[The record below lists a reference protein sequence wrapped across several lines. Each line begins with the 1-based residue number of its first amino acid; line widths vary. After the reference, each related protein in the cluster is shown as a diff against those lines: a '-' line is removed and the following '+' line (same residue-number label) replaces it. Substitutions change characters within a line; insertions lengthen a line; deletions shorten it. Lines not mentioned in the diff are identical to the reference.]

1 MRSQLN
7 AAKTCT
13 IGENSIGDDQRCFD
27 GNERNKGVTKL
38 KRIGTIA
45 SILIIASGLAGSAA
59 AADGILLKDEAGKA
73 GASYCHMKF
82 PAMDENT
89 LAENGPQLKPSES
102 GDVIDFYGAC
112 DESPTGKDQVM
123 AQRREEQYRF
133 ETDYAD

>member
-7 AAKTCT
+7 AAKTCA
-13 IGENSIGDDQRCFD
+13 IGENSDSNDQRCFD
-27 GNERNKGVTKL
+27 GNERNKRITNL

-45 SILIIASGLAGSAA
+45 SILVLASSLAGSAA

-73 GASYCHMKF
+73 GENYCHIKF

-89 LAENGPQLKPSES
+89 LAENRPQLKPPET
-102 GDVIDFYGAC
+102 GDVIDFCGAC

-133 ETDYAD
+133 QSDYED